1 MIPCGCWD
9 RNHCQK
15 AIIGT
20 ATATV
25 TERKGDDDGARRAT
39 MTEQEGRDGMKLI
52 DGATGTSTK
61 RDDDEAKGMATER
74 DGARGRDGARWRDG
88 VRWNEE

>member
-1 MIPCGCWD
+1 MS
-9 RNHCQK
+9 
-15 AIIGT
+15 
-20 ATATV
+20 
-25 TERKGDDDGARRAT
+25 
-39 MTEQEGRDGMKLI
+39 EQEGRDRMKLI